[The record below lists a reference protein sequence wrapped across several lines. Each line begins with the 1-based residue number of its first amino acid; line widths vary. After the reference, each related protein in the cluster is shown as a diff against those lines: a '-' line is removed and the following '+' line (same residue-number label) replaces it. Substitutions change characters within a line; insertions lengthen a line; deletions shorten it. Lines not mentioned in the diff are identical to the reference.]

1 MRKATI
7 LLLVLLLAMLGG
19 GAVLAQTDVD
29 ASEDVEATTAPAA
42 FLTMN
47 LRAGFPL
54 DPFVVSLNGG
64 GEIDAST
71 LDPECVGF
79 ITEAPTFAVNWEGEA
94 EFFDIFYYS
103 DFDPTLVLQL
113 PDGSYLCN
121 DDASD
126 NVLDPELTIESP
138 AEGQYRLWVG
148 SYDEGQII
156 PGFLVIT
163 ANRSVSVNNFDPG
176 ALVRRAAIADDVR
189 PANVIGA
196 EAIQARLSAEEGSQ
210 SRTEATVAASRS
222 AGSGVVPDVEITGGD
237 TPITATL
244 VADGDTPVFTILHE
258 DDNGTLCGGLVS
270 GAAPEFVFSYSGDTE
285 DLRVFFEGSA
295 DSSLVIVG
303 AEIVLCSDDSEQ
315 GENGNPVIDIYNP
328 GGLYGVWIGRFDST
342 EPVTGTLTIIETT
355 DVAPVRIAPMQPS
368 AETTATP

>member
-7 LLLVLLLAMLGG
+7 LLLALLLAVLGG
-19 GAVLAQTDVD
+19 GAVLAQTDAG
-29 ASEDVEATTAPAA
+29 ASEDAETLTSAA

-126 NVLDPELTIESP
+126 NVLDPELLIESP
-138 AEGQYRLWVG
+138 AEGQYNLWVG
-148 SYDEGQII
+148 SYDEGQLI

-163 ANRSVSVNNFDPG
+163 ANRSVNVNNFDPG
-176 ALVRRAAIADDVR
+176 ALVKRGAIGGDIQPANVLGAEAVQAALGGQAAGEGRDEAAIA
-189 PANVIGA
+189 A
-196 EAIQARLSAEEGSQ
+196 
-210 SRTEATVAASRS
+210 SRT
-222 AGSGVVPDVEITGGD
+222 AGRNIVPDVEIAGGN

-244 VADGDTPVFTILHE
+244 VADGETPVFTILPK
-258 DDNGTLCGGLVS
+258 DDNGVVCGGLVS
-270 GAAPEFVFSYSGDTE
+270 GAAPEFVFSYSGDVE
-285 DLRVFFEGSA
+285 DLRIFFEGSA
-295 DSSLVIVG
+295 DASLVVVG
-303 AEIVLCSDDSEQ
+303 EEIVLCSDDSEG
-315 GENGNPVIDIYNP
+315 GENGNPLIDIYNP
-328 GGLYGVWIGRFDST
+328 SGLYGVWVGRFDPN
-342 EPVTGTLTIIETT
+342 EPVTGTLTIVETT
-355 DVAPVRIAPMQPS
+355 DVAPTHIAPLQPS
-368 AETTATP
+368 TEDAQAP

>member
-19 GAVLAQTDVD
+19 SAVLAQTDVD

-126 NVLDPELTIESP
+126 NVLDPELIIEAP
-138 AEGQYRLWVG
+138 AEGRYRLWVG

-163 ANRSVSVNNFDPG
+163 ANRSVNVNNFDPG
-176 ALVRRAAIADDVR
+176 ALVKRGVIGGDVQPANVLGAEVVQAALSGETVAEGRDEAAIA
-189 PANVIGA
+189 A
-196 EAIQARLSAEEGSQ
+196 
-210 SRTEATVAASRS
+210 SRT
-222 AGSGVVPDVEITGGD
+222 AGRNIVPDVEIAGGD
-237 TPITATL
+237 TPITTTL
-244 VADGDTPVFTILHE
+244 VTDGETPVFTILPQ
-258 DDNGTLCGGLVS
+258 DDNGVVCGGLVS
-270 GAAPEFVFSYSGDTE
+270 GAAPEFVFSYSGDAE
-285 DLRVFFEGSA
+285 DLRIFFEGSA
-295 DSSLVIVG
+295 DASLVVVG
-303 AEIVLCSDDSEQ
+303 QEIVLCSDDSEG

-328 GGLYGVWIGRFDST
+328 SGLYGVWIGRFDHT
-342 EPVTGTLTIIETT
+342 APVTGTLTIVETT
-355 DVAPVRIAPMQPS
+355 EVVPARIAPLQPS
-368 AETTATP
+368 TDDPQMP